1 MLESRWRR
9 RLGTG
14 IAATA
19 AILAIA
25 STTLGA
31 PAAEVVAPPA
41 CAGDG
46 PPSASPRAAA
56 WYRLDPVID
65 DGVRTGQRL
74 EVGRIGGAAWSVALD
89 PESFATG
96 PFHGLVVMGTDDG
109 RRSTV
114 SVADLDRGC
123 TTVIATSR
131 DVIRRAVLAPD
142 GATIYEFRVGRR
154 DRADLGVWRR
164 SPGSDDAQL
173 VLEPIP
179 ADPAFG
185 ITWTTELAWSTDGQ
199 ALVVTSCA
207 EAACRIRV
215 LDTATGRVQTVAD
228 PTLGGFVGLADERV
242 VVRGACPG
250 LPCPISAVDLR
261 DGTTRVLADVAG
273 LATLVTGEDG
283 QNVIVH
289 ESDAS
294 GGVLQTVSLDGVAGE
309 TFAAPDGLR
318 PLVTVHG
325 SGADLPAGWLVLG
338 PDGRLPAL
346 PGTDARAHHLAD
358 GQTLR
363 LDEVLP

>member
-31 PAAEVVAPPA
+31 PAAELVAPPA
-41 CAGDG
+41 CDGDTV
-46 PPSASPRAAA
+46 PSASPRTAA

-65 DGVRTGQRL
+65 DGVRTRQHL
-74 EVGRIGGAAWSVALD
+74 EVGRIGGPAWTVDLD

-114 SVADLDRGC
+114 SVADLGRGC
-123 TTVIATSR
+123 TTVVATSR

-142 GATIYEFRVGRR
+142 GASIFEFRVGRR

-164 SPGSDDAQL
+164 SPGSDDAQQ
-173 VLEPIP
+173 VVEPIP

-185 ITWTTELAWSTDGQ
+185 ITWTTDLAWSADGQ
-199 ALVVTSCA
+199 ALAVTSCA

-215 LDTATGRVQTVAD
+215 LDTETGGVQTVAD
-228 PTLGGFVGLADERV
+228 PTFGGFVGLADERV

-250 LPCPISAVDLR
+250 LPCPILAVDLR
-261 DGTTRVLADVAG
+261 DGATRVLADAAG
-273 LATLVTGEDG
+273 LATLVIGDDG
-283 QNVIVH
+283 QSVVVH

-294 GGVLQTVSLDGVAGE
+294 GGVLRTVSLDGVASQ
-309 TFAAPDGLR
+309 TFAAPNGLR
-318 PLVTVHG
+318 PLVSLDG

-338 PDGRLPAL
+338 PDGRLPAT
-346 PGTDARAHHLAD
+346 PGTDARAQHLAD

>member
-9 RLGTG
+9 RLGPG

-31 PAAEVVAPPA
+31 PAAELVAPSA
-41 CAGDG
+41 CGGEAM
-46 PPSASPRAAA
+46 PSASPGAAA

-65 DGVRTGQRL
+65 AGVRTGQRL

-96 PFHGLVVMGTDDG
+96 PSNGLVVMGTDDG

-114 SVADLDRGC
+114 SVADLGRGC
-123 TTVIATSR
+123 TTVVATSR
-131 DVIRRAVLAPD
+131 DVIRRAVLASD
-142 GATIYEFRVGRR
+142 GVTIYEFRVGRR

-164 SPGSDDAQL
+164 LPGSDDAQQ

-185 ITWTTELAWSTDGQ
+185 VTWTTDLAWSTDGQ
-199 ALVVTSCA
+199 ALAVTSCG

-215 LDTATGRVQTVAD
+215 LDTTTGRVQTVAD
-228 PTLGGFVGLADERV
+228 PALGGFVGLADERV

-250 LPCPISAVDLR
+250 FPCPIAAVDLR
-261 DGTTRVLADVAG
+261 DGTTRVLVDAAG
-273 LATLVTGEDG
+273 LATLIVGEDG
-283 QNVIVH
+283 QTVVVH

-294 GGVLQTVSLDGVAGE
+294 GGALRTVSLDGAANGAF
-309 TFAAPDGLR
+309 TAPDGLR
-318 PLVTVHG
+318 PISGLG
-325 SGADLPAGWLVLG
+325 DSGADLPAGWMVLG
-338 PDGRLPAL
+338 PDGSLPAT
-346 PGTDARAHHLAD
+346 PGTDALALNLAD